1 LRGTGWY
8 GVSEKELKH
17 AAANTA
23 ACMTKW
29 KFETW
34 DGTEC
39 YTDASGKEE
48 CEENVPKWRAR
59 VSLFKS

>member
-1 LRGTGWY
+1 
-8 GVSEKELKH
+8 VSEKELKH